1 VVAWVLHIL
10 ELISAW
16 DEVYEHF
23 GGLYLRFET
32 DLRPE
37 RLGDAFPST
46 TIERLRGLKSCYDP
60 DNVFHDNFNIA
71 PQALLG

>member
-1 VVAWVLHIL
+1 MNA
-10 ELISAW
+10 AW

-23 GGLYLRFET
+23 GGLYLSFET

-37 RLGDAFPST
+37 RLGDAFPPT
-46 TIERLRGLKSCYDP
+46 TIEHLRGQKSRYDP
-60 DNVFHDNFNIA
+60 DNVFRDNFNIA